1 LRALQSVR
9 IGCWIGGISA
19 TGHPPGLAA
28 RSALSSA
35 TVSRYWFS
43 DPTLPLTVVSAVWFS
58 RCRTLLIAVKQVNK
72 RSALRV
78 YLPRE
83 FCPANPSR
91 LAAACQLLSW
101 ALRPYSTYRIE
112 GPLFAGLPARC
123 VPSSGFGYPR
133 DGLRPSVPRRLC
145 FAPAALLGFT
155 LRSFLLSR
163 GTRAFPPE
171 CTHLPFRSHDTGRK
185 RRADMAAAVSGFSP
199 SCRVPGGP
207 RVFNTSTAGCSLGF
221 SAF

>member
-1 LRALQSVR
+1 VR
-9 IGCWIGGISA
+9 FNACVPFRVFGLAAGSA
-19 TGHPPGLAA
+19 AFRPPVILLGLAA

-101 ALRPYSTYRIE
+101 ALRPYSTYQDRRSTDR
-112 GPLFAGLPARC
+112 GLCRPTVFRLQ
-123 VPSSGFGYPR
+123 
-133 DGLRPSVPRRLC
+133 GLVTLVT
-145 FAPAALLGFT
+145 AYA
-155 LRSFLLSR
+155 LRSLAGFVSR
-163 GTRAFPPE
+163 RQRSWD
-171 CTHLPFRSHDTGRK
+171 LPFEAFSSQEVCERFRPNAPTYRF
-185 RRADMAAAVSGFSP
+185 AAMI
-199 SCRVPGGP
+199 PGASVQP
-207 RVFNTSTAGCSLGF
+207 T
-221 SAF
+221 